1 MLFSDSDLE
10 DAEIQKA
17 VTSKQKKGATIRQK
31 KVGSRLTCNVIIII
45 KFLGIEIEFLW
56 ELTSRILMRIE
67 I

>member
-31 KVGSRLTCNVIIII
+31 KVGGSRLTCIVIIII
-45 KFLGIEIEFLW
+45 NVLGELKYRNLMGQQMEVFL
-56 ELTSRILMRIE
+56 
-67 I
+67 